1 MKNYAFLK
9 SLKLRSNTIGI
20 HSRMNTYHSAINPI
34 NGFDMGIP
42 LNIVQNVFTHLH
54 YGEDIITPKMVI
66 LQFLIGY
73 YTYGKDRYKDALEY
87 NENKYETS
95 KKDLYEFLIKYKNI
109 YDISY
114 NITFLLISYI
124 LLFDEYGY
132 ENIPILIL
140 LLTTEYYKEIK
151 KINPYLKPTYIS
163 LMWTFSTVILP
174 CFLHDHNLSIL
185 ESPMDYVPC
194 MLTLFSTSTI
204 LDLKDIEEDKKNN
217 IQTLPV
223 KYGIEKASYLS
234 LALLGLSSLLVG
246 LNHNYLSNP
255 IANSFFELQN
265 AGLSI
270 LPIIITNSTINLI

>member
-20 HSRMNTYHSAINPI
+20 HNRMNTYHSAINPI
-34 NGFDMGIP
+34 NGLDMGIP
-42 LNIVQNVFTHLH
+42 LNIVQNVFTNLH
-54 YGEDIITPKMVI
+54 YGEDIITPKMII

-95 KKDLYEFLIKYKNI
+95 KKDLYDFLIKYKNI

-114 NITFLLISYI
+114 NLTFLLISYI

-140 LLTTEYYKEIK
+140 LLTTEYYKELK

-185 ESPMDYVPC
+185 ESPMDYIPC
-194 MLTLFSTSTI
+194 ILTLFSTSTI

-223 KYGIEKASYLS
+223 KYGIEKTSYLS

-255 IANSFFELQN
+255 LANSFFELQN

>member
-9 SLKLRSNTIGI
+9 SLKLRSNTVSI

-34 NGFDMGIP
+34 NGLDMGVP
-42 LNIVQNVFTHLH
+42 LNIVQNVFTNLH

-73 YTYGKDRYKDALEY
+73 YTYGQDRYKDAIEY

-109 YDISY
+109 YNISY
-114 NITFLLISYI
+114 KITFLLISFI
-124 LLFDEYGY
+124 LLYDEYGY
-132 ENIPILIL
+132 DNIPILIL
-140 LLTTEYYKEIK
+140 LLSTEYYKELK

-163 LMWTFSTVILP
+163 IMWTFSTVILP

-185 ESPMDYVPC
+185 ESPLDYIPC
-194 MLTLFSTSTI
+194 ILTLFSTSTI
-204 LDLKDIEEDKKNN
+204 LDLKDIDEDKENN
-217 IQTLPV
+217 VQTLPV
-223 KYGIEKASYLS
+223 KYGIEKTSYLS